1 MSALNG
7 LKLVAAV
14 KINAMSPVQFRRNK
28 LVAKITDQIKLAQ
41 AMREGREYVATRVR
55 TIKDRVSGETQT
67 VEQSRKVRP
76 WWFRAESGKTCVQL
90 KYGTKVLDF
99 AQGKNAIEVGSEAD
113 LVSALKTLKKAT
125 VAGELDAQIEAV
137 SASVKRGFEAKSK

>member
-28 LVAKITDQIKLAQ
+28 LAAKITDQINLAQ

-55 TIKDRVSGETQT
+55 TIKDRVSGETQSI
-67 VEQSRKVRP
+67 EQTRKVRQ

-90 KYGTKVLDF
+90 RYGSRVLDF
-99 AQGKNAIEVGSEAD
+99 AKGKNAIEVANEAE
-113 LVSALKTLKKAT
+113 LVSVLEALKNACEL
-125 VAGELDAQIEAV
+125 GELDAQMTVASEAV
-137 SASVKRGFEAKSK
+137 RKRFKK

>member
-28 LVAKITDQIKLAQ
+28 LVAKITDQINLAQ

-55 TIKDRVSGETQT
+55 TIKDRVSGETQS
-67 VEQSRKVRP
+67 VEQTRKVRP

-99 AQGKNAIEVGSEAD
+99 AKGKNAIEVNSEAD
-113 LVSALKTLKKAT
+113 LVSALEVLKKAT
-125 VAGELDAQIEAV
+125 AAGELDAQIEAA
-137 SASVKRGFEAKSK
+137 SASVRKGFKGKK

>member
-14 KINAMSPVQFRRNK
+14 KINAVSPVQFRRNK
-28 LVAKITDQIKLAQ
+28 LVAKITDQINLAQ
-41 AMREGREYVATRVR
+41 AMREGREYVATRIR

-90 KYGTKVLDF
+90 KYGSKVLDF
-99 AQGKNAIEVGSEAD
+99 AKGKNAIEVASDAE
-113 LVSALKTLKKAT
+113 LVKVLEALKGAT
-125 VAGELDAQIEAV
+125 AAGELDAQIEAV
-137 SASVKRGFEAKSK
+137 SASVKKAFKKK